1 MPAYPNREYV
11 KLQTNINRQLHRK
24 FKTICFLNGLQM
36 NTVLTLLIT
45 DWLDNK
51 SRHRNTDEQDTF
63 Q

>member
-36 NTVLTLLIT
+36 NTVLTLLII
-45 DWLDNK
+45 DWLKN
-51 SRHRNTDEQDTF
+51 RIRYNNTGEQDPL